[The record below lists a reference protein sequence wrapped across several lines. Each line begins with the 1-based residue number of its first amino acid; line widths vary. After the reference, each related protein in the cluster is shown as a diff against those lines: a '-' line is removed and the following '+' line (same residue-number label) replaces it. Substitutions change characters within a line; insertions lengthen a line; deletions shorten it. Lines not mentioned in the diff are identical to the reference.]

1 MEGLSM
7 GVPFLCWPSF
17 ADQHHNRN
25 YICDVWKIGV
35 QLLPDENGII
45 TRQEIQ
51 INVKALLKNDGI
63 KANSLKLKEIAR
75 KILVEEKAE
84 TSSLMITVV
93 SIPDRLE
100 PHGAHRNY
108 FQKVRQSMLRV
119 MPGSC
124 LKNLVEKVSE
134 SNDCQRIMFV
144 IVDVSVQWTMEI
156 AERWELRELCIKLSF
171 GGGLTFALGFKSV
184 MAVGV
189 GGADGCVCVM
199 VAARLMVVDGGG
211 LILG

>member
-7 GVPFLCWPSF
+7 GVPFLRWPSF

-75 KILVEEKAE
+75 KILVEGG
-84 TSSLMITVV
+84 SSF
-93 SIPDRLE
+93 
-100 PHGAHRNY
+100 RN
-108 FQKVRQSMLRV
+108 FESFISQIKVLR
-119 MPGSC
+119 C
-124 LKNLVEKVSE
+124 
-134 SNDCQRIMFV
+134 
-144 IVDVSVQWTMEI
+144 
-156 AERWELRELCIKLSF
+156 
-171 GGGLTFALGFKSV
+171 
-184 MAVGV
+184 
-189 GGADGCVCVM
+189 
-199 VAARLMVVDGGG
+199 
-211 LILG
+211 